1 VHAATRA
8 RALGRLSPVYNAP
21 VPAPLHRTVRALG
34 LVSLLT
40 DASSEMIYPLLPAF
54 LTGTLR
60 AGPAF
65 LGVVEGLAE
74 TVAAALK
81 IVSGRLSDRL
91 PRRKPLV
98 VAGYSLS
105 SFARPLVALA
115 TAPAHVLAVRL
126 VDRVGKGVRS
136 APRDA
141 LVAEVTRPEDRGR
154 AFGFQRA
161 MDHAGAVVG
170 PLVASAALLAI
181 GNLRLVFA
189 LAAIPAALA
198 VAMLVFGVREEPRG
212 GPPLS
217 APAATDASSPLDPA
231 LVRYLGVLA
240 LFTLG
245 NSSDA
250 FLLLRAQ
257 EAGVALAAIPALWAL
272 HHLVKSATSTWGG
285 ALSDRAGRRHV
296 ILAGWGVYALAYAGF
311 AVVGSPLAVAGLF
324 AFYGLFHALTEGA
337 ERALVADLAG
347 DAARGRAFGLFHAVT
362 GAMLLP
368 ASLLTG
374 LLWQR
379 FGAPVALG
387 GGAAL
392 AGLAALGLLALVP
405 EPRRLPA
412 RS

>member
-1 VHAATRA
+1 V
-8 RALGRLSPVYNAP
+8 L
-21 VPAPLHRTVRALG
+21 APLHRTVRSLG

-81 IVSGRLSDRL
+81 IVSGRVSDRL

-98 VAGYSLS
+98 VAGYLLS
-105 SFARPLVALA
+105 SLVRPLVALA
-115 TAPAHVLAVRL
+115 TLPAHVLAVRVL
-126 VDRVGKGVRS
+126 DRVGKGVRS

-141 LVAEVTRPEDRGR
+141 LVAEVVAREDRGR

-161 MDHAGAVVG
+161 MDHAGAMVG
-170 PLVASAALLAI
+170 PLLASAALLVT
-181 GNLRLVFA
+181 NDLRVVFA
-189 LAAIPAALA
+189 LAAVPAVLA
-198 VAMLVFGVREEPRG
+198 VTTLVLGVREAPRPLGTAVTAAETQSAGPLEPAF
-212 GPPLS
+212 L
-217 APAATDASSPLDPA
+217 
-231 LVRYLGVLA
+231 RYLCVLA

-257 EAGVALAAIPALWAL
+257 ETGVALAAIPAVWAL
-272 HHLVKSATSTWGG
+272 HHLVKAGASTWGG
-285 ALSDRAGRRHV
+285 SLSDRVGRRSV

-311 AVVGSPLAVAGLF
+311 AAAASPVAIVGLF

-347 DAARGRAFGLFHAVT
+347 ETTRGRAFGLFHAVT
-362 GAMLLP
+362 GAALLP
-368 ASLLTG
+368 ASLVTG

-387 GGAAL
+387 TGAAL
-392 AGLAALGLLALVP
+392 AALAALGLLVLVP
-405 EPRRLPA
+405 S

>member
-1 VHAATRA
+1 
-8 RALGRLSPVYNAP
+8 
-21 VPAPLHRTVRALG
+21 VPLPPTVRRLG

-74 TVAAALK
+74 TVAAVLK
-81 IVSGRLSDRL
+81 IASGRVSDRL

-105 SFARPLVALA
+105 SLVRPLVAFA

-126 VDRVGKGVRS
+126 LDRVGKGVRS

-141 LVAEVTRPEDRGR
+141 LVAAVVRREDRGR

-161 MDHAGAVVG
+161 MDHAGAMVG
-170 PLVASAALLAI
+170 PLLASAAMLVTSD
-181 GNLRLVFA
+181 LRAVFA
-189 LAAIPAALA
+189 LAAVPAVLA
-198 VAMLVFGVREEPRG
+198 VLTLVLGVREVPRPPDAPFAAASPPSAAAPLEPG
-212 GPPLS
+212 L
-217 APAATDASSPLDPA
+217 L
-231 LVRYLGVLA
+231 RYLGVLA

-257 EAGVALAAIPALWAL
+257 ETGVALAAIPALWAL
-272 HHLVKSATSTWGG
+272 HHLVKAGASTWGG
-285 ALSDRAGRRHV
+285 SLSDRVGRRRV
-296 ILAGWGVYALAYAGF
+296 ILAGWSVYALAYAGF
-311 AVVGSPLAVAGLF
+311 AAAASPLAVAGLF

-337 ERALVADLAG
+337 ERALVTDLAG
-347 DAARGRAFGLFHAVT
+347 EATRGRAFGLFHAVT
-362 GAMLLP
+362 GAALLP

-379 FGAPVALG
+379 LGAPVALG
-387 GGAAL
+387 TGGAL
-392 AGLAALGLLALVP
+392 AAVAALGLLALVP
-405 EPRRLPA
+405 EPA

>member
-1 VHAATRA
+1 MA
-8 RALGRLSPVYNAP
+8 
-21 VPAPLHRTVRALG
+21 APLPRTVRSLG

-65 LGVVEGLAE
+65 LGAVEGLAE

-81 IVSGRLSDRL
+81 IVSGRVSDRL

-105 SFARPLVALA
+105 SLVRPLVALA

-126 VDRVGKGVRS
+126 LDRVGKGLRS

-141 LVAEVTRPEDRGR
+141 LLASVVPRGDRGR

-161 MDHAGAVVG
+161 MDHAGAMVG
-170 PLVASAALLAI
+170 PLLASAAMLLTSD
-181 GNLRLVFA
+181 LRVVFA
-189 LAAIPAALA
+189 LAALPAALA
-198 VAMLVFGVREEPRG
+198 VLALVVGVREVPRA
-212 GPPLS
+212 LD
-217 APAATDASSPLDPA
+217 APTDALEAAPPRAPLEPG

-257 EAGVALAAIPALWAL
+257 EAGTALAAIPALWAL
-272 HHLVKSATSTWGG
+272 HHLVKAAASTWGG
-285 ALSDRAGRRHV
+285 TLSDRVGRRRV
-296 ILAGWGVYALAYAGF
+296 ILAGWSVYALAYAGF
-311 AVVGSPLAVAGLF
+311 AAAASPLAVAGLF

-347 DAARGRAFGLFHAVT
+347 EPARGRAFGLFHAVT
-362 GAMLLP
+362 GAALLP

-374 LLWQR
+374 LLWQG
-379 FGAPVALG
+379 FGAGVALG
-387 GGAAL
+387 TGAGLALLAAL
-392 AGLAALGLLALVP
+392 ALLALVP
-405 EPRRLPA
+405 EPERRDLG
-412 RS
+412 

>member
-1 VHAATRA
+1 M
-8 RALGRLSPVYNAP
+8 
-21 VPAPLHRTVRALG
+21 PLHRTVRTLG

-105 SFARPLVALA
+105 SFVRPLVALA

-170 PLVASAALLAI
+170 PLVASAALLAT
-181 GNLRLVFA
+181 GHLRLVFA

-212 GPPLS
+212 DPPLS
-217 APAATDASSPLDPA
+217 AKAAPNASSPLDPA

-272 HHLVKSATSTWGG
+272 HHLVKSAASTWGG
-285 ALSDRAGRRHV
+285 ALSDRAGRRRV

-311 AVVGSPLAVAGLF
+311 AVAGSPLAVAGLF

-347 DAARGRAFGLFHAVT
+347 DADRGRAFGLFHAVT

>member
-1 VHAATRA
+1 V
-8 RALGRLSPVYNAP
+8 G
-21 VPAPLHRTVRALG
+21 APLPRTVRSLG

-81 IVSGRLSDRL
+81 IVSGRVSDRL

-98 VAGYSLS
+98 VAGYALS
-105 SFARPLVALA
+105 SLVRPAVALA
-115 TAPAHVLAVRL
+115 TAPVHVLAVRL
-126 VDRVGKGVRS
+126 LDRAGKGVRS

-141 LVAEVTRPEDRGR
+141 LLAAVVAREDRGR

-161 MDHAGAVVG
+161 MDHAGAMVG
-170 PLVASAALLAI
+170 PLLASAAMLVTSD
-181 GNLRLVFA
+181 LRVVFA
-189 LAAIPAALA
+189 LAAVPAVLA
-198 VAMLVFGVREEPRG
+198 VLALVLGVREAPQAPDAR
-212 GPPLS
+212 
-217 APAATDASSPLDPA
+217 PAAGQSPPA
-231 LVRYLGVLA
+231 RAPLEPGFLRYLGVLA

-257 EAGVALAAIPALWAL
+257 ETGVALAAIPALWAL
-272 HHLVKSATSTWGG
+272 HHLVKAGASTWGG
-285 ALSDRAGRRHV
+285 ALSDRVGRRRV
-296 ILAGWGVYALAYAGF
+296 ILAGWSVYALAYAGF
-311 AVVGSPLAVAGLF
+311 AVAASPLAVAGLF
-324 AFYGLFHALTEGA
+324 AFYGLFHALSEGA
-337 ERALVADLAG
+337 ERALVTDLAG
-347 DAARGRAFGLFHAVT
+347 ESNRGRAFGLFHAVT
-362 GAMLLP
+362 GAALLP

-379 FGAPVALG
+379 FGAPAALG
-387 GGAAL
+387 AGAVL
-392 AGLAALGLLALVP
+392 AALAALGLLALVP
-405 EPRRLPA
+405 EPAGENLG
-412 RS
+412 

>member
-1 VHAATRA
+1 
-8 RALGRLSPVYNAP
+8 
-21 VPAPLHRTVRALG
+21 VPRPLHRTVRSLG

-54 LTGTLR
+54 LTGPLR

-74 TVAAALK
+74 TVAAVLK
-81 IVSGRLSDRL
+81 VLSGGVSDRL
-91 PRRKPLV
+91 RRRKPLV

-105 SFARPLVALA
+105 SVVRPLVALA
-115 TAPAHVLAVRL
+115 TVPAHVLAVRV

-141 LVAEVTRPEDRGR
+141 LLAEVVPREDRGR
-154 AFGFQRA
+154 AFGVQRA

-170 PLVASAALLAI
+170 PLLASAALLATNDVR
-181 GNLRLVFA
+181 GVFA

-198 VAMLVFGVREEPRG
+198 VATLVLGVREEPRRPAPLPESASTG
-212 GPPLS
+212 SGPLE
-217 APAATDASSPLDPA
+217 PA

-240 LFTLG
+240 VFTLG

-257 EAGVALAAIPALWAL
+257 EAGVGVAAIPALWAL
-272 HHLVKSATSTWGG
+272 HHLVKAAASAWGG
-285 ALSDRAGRRHV
+285 ALSDRVGRRRV
-296 ILAGWGVYALAYAGF
+296 ILGGWGVYALAYAGF
-311 AVVGSPLAVAGLF
+311 AAASSSLAVVALF
-324 AFYGLFHALTEGA
+324 AFYGLYHALTEGA
-337 ERALVADLAG
+337 ERALVADLAP
-347 DAARGRAFGLFHAVT
+347 RTTSGRAFGLFHAVT
-362 GAMLLP
+362 GAALLP

-374 LLWQR
+374 VLWQR

-387 GGAAL
+387 TGAAL
-392 AGLAALGLLALVP
+392 AALAALGLLALVP
-405 EPRRLPA
+405 APA
-412 RS
+412 SAVHRPG